1 MSFNGSGTYSLPS
14 GNPVVGGS
22 SISSTWANTTLSDL
36 ATALTNAL
44 CKDGQST
51 PTANLRM
58 GAYKHTNLGAGI
70 SDGDSVRFEQLFGQ
84 GAPTDLAS
92 GATTDIGLIR
102 TNFLTITGTTT
113 ITSFG
118 SNYNGPKMLRF
129 TGALTL
135 THNATTL
142 ILPGAVNITTA
153 ANDTCIAV
161 PKAVVSGVSD
171 GWIVLA
177 YQTAAG
183 TSSGTTPIAQ
193 GGTGQITAL
202 AAFNALKQAATT
214 SYQGTVQLATSVEA
228 AAGTDTAK
236 PLTPATLRGGLNTTG
251 TAPVY
256 GVRAWGVFNGAG
268 TTLAA
273 GGNVASITKNATGDY
288 TITFTTAMPSADYSV
303 QISAQPLAGNNQAF
317 ALVHWIV
324 GSASAQAPTASAFRF
339 SVTVPGTGAYDSAI
353 ISFQVM
359 A

>member
-1 MSFNGSGTYSLPS
+1 MSFNGGGTYSLPS
-14 GNPVVGGS
+14 GNPVTGGAT
-22 SISSTWANTTLSDL
+22 ISSSWANTTLSDI
-36 ATALTNAL
+36 ATALTNAF

-58 GAYKHTNLGAGI
+58 GAYKFTGLGVGI
-70 SDGDSVRFEQLFGQ
+70 SDGDSIRFEQLFGQ
-84 GAPTDLAS
+84 GAPTDIAS
-92 GATTDIGLIR
+92 GATTDIGSIR
-102 TNFLTITGTTT
+102 TNFLTVTGTTT

-142 ILPGAVNITTA
+142 ILPGSVNITTA

-161 PKAVVSGVSD
+161 PKAVISGVPD

-193 GGTGQITAL
+193 GGTGQTTAL
-202 AAFNALKQAATT
+202 AAFNALKQTATDA
-214 SYQGTVQLATSVEA
+214 YQGVVELANSSEA
-228 AAGTDTAK
+228 VAGTDTSRA
-236 PLTPATLRGGLNTTG
+236 LTPATLRNGLNASG

-256 GVRAWGVFNGAG
+256 GVRAWGVFNGTG

-288 TITFTTAMPSADYSV
+288 TITFTTAMPSSDYAV
-303 QISAQPLAGNNQAF
+303 LISAQSTAGSNQV
-317 ALVHWIV
+317 LTLPHWIV
-324 GSASAQAPTASAFRF
+324 GSASAQAPTASTFRF
-339 SVTVPGTGAYDSAI
+339 GVVVVGVGAADSAI
-353 ISFQVM
+353 ISFQVI